1 MVPLSLAATIRT
13 PLYDIATL
21 QTPVARAGIVVHVDP
36 VFELMYT
43 LETPPASKIAPFDDA
58 AKDV

>member
-1 MVPLSLAATIRT
+1 MRT
-13 PLYDIATL
+13 PLYDIATVQL
-21 QTPVARAGIVVHVDP
+21 AVAREVIVVHVDP